1 MLSQD
6 SGEEVDFKGLFGN
19 NADEDYVRADR
30 NLDLALQR
38 IKDRR
43 EQEALYFKLY
53 SRVEVQEW
61 LLKDSVRNKAYREAI
76 IGNELFREKV
86 CLT

>member
-1 MLSQD
+1 MLGQD
-6 SGEEVDFKGLFGN
+6 SGEDVTFEALFRN
-19 NADEDYVRADR
+19 SADGYASADL
-30 NLDLALQR
+30 NLDQALQR